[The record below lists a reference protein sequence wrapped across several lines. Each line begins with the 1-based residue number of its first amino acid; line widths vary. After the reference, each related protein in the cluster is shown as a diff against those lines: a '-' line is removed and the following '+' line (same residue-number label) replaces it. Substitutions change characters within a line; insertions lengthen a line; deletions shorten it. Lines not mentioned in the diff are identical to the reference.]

1 MNSNTINRFLE
12 AQNYVYLK
20 AITEIKKGHKES
32 DWMWS
37 VFPQLKRWSDHEASG
52 LYSIEDIEEAQ
63 KYLLHPVLGK
73 HLIEISKIVFG
84 LKDTT
89 AEEIFGFSDALKFH
103 SCMTLFASVPDT
115 HPVFEQI
122 LKKYFDEVPEY
133 STWNLLLKMHS
144 DDVV

>member
-12 AQNYVYLK
+12 AQNYMYLK

-103 SCMTLFASVPDT
+103 SCMRRYLHLFPI
-115 HPVFEQI
+115 HI
-122 LKKYFDEVPEY
+122 LFLSRY
-133 STWNLLLKMHS
+133 
-144 DDVV
+144 